1 MTKKISTIEYNDGQ
15 VARIEHPEE
24 WDQDK
29 VLAWARLN
37 REQTKTTGAAS
48 GTDNKEDDPGVL
60 DLLSLGASRLAVQFI
75 PDVFLVSREER
86 QAEIERAL
94 NGQRTENAGV
104 FQERAARRMA
114 GIPENAELSLGQEV
128 LAGFG
133 DPTTF
138 AAGPGRAG
146 QKAIDTLAKQAV
158 GAFSGPLQPVAR
170 QTATELVKRTAAV
183 APSAAI
189 ASSAG
194 TVTGLAAPDVVGQLG
209 GGELAQ
215 EITGAV
221 TGGIVGAGAGAV
233 AGRATTSTALRLG
246 KDVKRRLTGEKSDLL
261 GPASEAMANSQ
272 IRAEINRIKTTT
284 SPSEVAKAVN
294 NLAELKQEI
303 PNLEIGGIVA
313 TLSENSVARDWIRKT
328 STNNKAFQKD
338 ITDVLKRDAEKLADR
353 FDVLL
358 ENQEKV
364 SRVQIEDV
372 VRTEFDKKQTQ
383 LETRFD
389 KQQENIDKALA
400 NLTERLTG
408 RKDEFE
414 IGQTAQRLRDRK
426 ETEVRKAA
434 DELYS
439 VTNVI
444 GKRISLTD
452 DQIMNVWKEF
462 QNVRLADF
470 FGPDSRVRSK
480 LESAWKPK
488 EVEGEDGGITLEFPS
503 VSGTD
508 LVSLKKAVNTEIT
521 KLSKA
526 GQTPENLQR
535 LNRLYETKSIVR
547 NMLDDL
553 RSTDPKFVDSL
564 DKADAFYYKELGLPM
579 RAEGMKDFSAKRFSQ
594 GAAQTLMN
602 YEKAID
608 YVNFVGKQGEAVV
621 RHAIRLKAEQSNVIS
636 PDGTINQ
643 GALDKFVRR
652 NRRLIERFGLENEF
666 NDISGRLRT
675 IRNTARR
682 HNAAYKE
689 KASELSTGFFKSVFN
704 KNLNAVVNE
713 IKSNPGKRKQYLNEI
728 DKLNKTNKDIVLSGL
743 RQEFL
748 NQAVTVSGSMKEYV
762 NTHKETASDLF
773 GAGYVKNINKLAGV
787 KDLMEQVSATM
798 LDTLG
803 GNPVMDTARDLT
815 GVSLSEYAGTFRNQI
830 LSMERKA
837 INLVTKAAVTKG
849 RDKFYVKSAEVLLDP
864 DVVEKLANPP
874 KEGMKE
880 YLSEYKKGTQDYLKQ
895 VGTFYL
901 DALQDSIS
909 LSTYKALTGATQAM
923 QSQQLEQET
932 QQ

>member
-1 MTKKISTIEYNDGQ
+1 MAKKISTIEFSDGQ

-37 REQTKTTGAAS
+37 REQTKTTGSAS
-48 GTDNKEDDPGVL
+48 GTDNKEDDLGVL
-60 DLLSLGASRLAVQFI
+60 DLLSLGASRLAVQVI
-75 PDVFLVSREER
+75 PDVFLVSKEER

-94 NGQRTENAGV
+94 NGKRVENAGV
-104 FQERAARRMA
+104 VQERAARRMA
-114 GIPENAELSLGQEV
+114 GIPENAELSIGQEI

-146 QKAIDTLAKQAV
+146 QKLIETLAKKAA
-158 GAFSGPLQPVAR
+158 GTFAGPVQPVAR
-170 QTATELVKRTAAV
+170 QTAGEVIKRTAAA
-183 APSAAI
+183 APSAAA

-194 TVTGLAAPDVVGQLG
+194 TVSGLAAPDITRELG

-221 TGGIVGAGAGAV
+221 VGGAAGAGAGIV

-284 SPSEVAKAVN
+284 SPSEVAKSVN

-313 TLSENSVARDWIRKT
+313 TLSENPVARDWIRKT
-328 STNNKAFQKD
+328 ATNNKAFQKD
-338 ITDVLKRDAEKLADR
+338 ITDILSRDAEKLADR

-364 SRVQIEDV
+364 SRVQIEDI
-372 VRTEFDKKQTQ
+372 VRTEFDKKQAQ
-383 LETRFD
+383 LESRFD

-426 ETEVRKAA
+426 EAEVRKSA
-434 DELYS
+434 DELYN
-439 VTNVI
+439 VTDVI

-521 KLSKA
+521 KLSKV

-682 HNAAYKE
+682 HNEAYKE

-713 IKSNPGKRKQYLNEI
+713 MKSNPGKRKQYLNEI
-728 DKLNKTNKDIVLSGL
+728 EKLNKANKEIVLAGL

-748 NQAVTVSGSMKEYV
+748 NQAVNVTGSMQEYV
-762 NTHKETASDLF
+762 NTHKETSSDLF
-773 GAGYVKNINKLAGV
+773 GAGYVKNINKLAGL

-837 INLVTKAAVTKG
+837 INLATKAAITKG
-849 RDKFYVKSAEVLLDP
+849 RDKFYVKSSEVLLDP
-864 DVVEKLANPP
+864 DVVDKLANPP

-880 YLSEYKKGTQDYLKQ
+880 YLAEYKKGTQDYLKQ

-901 DALQDSIS
+901 DALQDSVS

-923 QSQQLEQET
+923 QSQQLEQEM